1 MPPAARAL
9 LAIAVLAATA
19 SAATVANAP
28 AAVTVDG
35 RSCRGLEL
43 GGLPGKF
50 AYDAVLTAVE
60 AGPLC
65 SRGLIK

>member
-1 MPPAARAL
+1 MTALRPL
-9 LAIAVLAATA
+9 LALAIFAATA
-19 SAATVANAP
+19 AAATVANAP
-28 AAVTVDG
+28 AALTVDG

-65 SRGLIK
+65 SRRMIP